1 MGIVPNI
8 LRIVG
13 DFTENLLFFRHPRR
27 SVTRRAWCSFFAVGV
42 VLCATAYLAMSGAA
56 ALLQAGF
63 ETESLR
69 EFLGSDGYYLIM
81 DGGPT
86 GFTIV
91 GLLLLI
97 PFLTVSIRRMRDAG
111 LSPWWL
117 MLPPALMTAATGLLL
132 LYLFNFNPG
141 FVYSLDLSEGDATW
155 PAVSAFA
162 LAALSLLSA
171 LALLFLMAIRKSR

>member
-56 ALLQAGF
+56 ALLQACF

-69 EFLGSDGYYLIM
+69 EFLGSDGYYLMM

-117 MLPPALMTAATGLLL
+117 MLPPALLAAATVLLL
-132 LYLFNFNPG
+132 LYMSCYNPG
-141 FVYSLDLSEGDATW
+141 FMHSGDISYGGGAW
-155 PAVSAFA
+155 LAVCAFA
-162 LAALSLLSA
+162 TAALSYLST
-171 LALLFLMAIRKSR
+171 LALLFLMAFRKSR